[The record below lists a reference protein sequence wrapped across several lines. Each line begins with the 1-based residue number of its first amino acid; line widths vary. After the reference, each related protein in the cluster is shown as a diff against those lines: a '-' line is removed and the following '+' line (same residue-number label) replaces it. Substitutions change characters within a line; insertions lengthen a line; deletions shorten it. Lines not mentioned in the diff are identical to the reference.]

1 MTKGD
6 LAQQIYQIH
15 GGLTKKQANLIVE
28 NLFEIISLSLK
39 KEGHIVISG
48 FGTFKVVKRKPKLGR
63 IIKEQKVIVI
73 PERNNV
79 VFTPSKTKVRAGG
92 K

>member
-6 LAQQIYQIH
+6 LATQIYQMH
-15 GGLTKKQANLIVE
+15 GGLTRKQANHLIE
-28 NLFEIISLSLK
+28 NLFEIISSSLK

-79 VFTPSKTKVRAGG
+79 VFVPSKTRVK
-92 K
+92 KNK

>member
-6 LAQQIYQIH
+6 LAKQIYQIH
-15 GGLTKKQANLIVE
+15 GGLTKKQAINLVE
-28 NLFEIISLSLK
+28 NLFEIISYSLK
-39 KEGHIVISG
+39 KDGHIVISG
-48 FGTFKVVKRKPKLGR
+48 FGTFKVVRRKQKLGR

-79 VFTPSKTKVRAGG
+79 VFIPSKTRVKSGR
-92 K
+92 

>member
-6 LAQQIYQIH
+6 LAKRIYQIH
-15 GGLTKKQANLIVE
+15 GGLTKKQATNLVE
-28 NLFEIISLSLK
+28 KLFDIISTSLK

-79 VFTPSKTKVRAGG
+79 VFIPSKTRVRSG

>member
-6 LAQQIYQIH
+6 LAKRIYQIH
-15 GGLTKKQANLIVE
+15 GGLTNKQAIRLVD
-28 NLFEIISLSLK
+28 NLFEIILSSLK

-48 FGTFKVVKRKPKLGR
+48 FGTFKVVRRKQKLGR
-63 IIKEQKVIVI
+63 IIKEQKVVVI

-79 VFTPSKTKVRAGG
+79 VFIPSKAKMRSG